1 VVVHPVVG
9 SNSRTVAVLGME
21 KGTPLLPPIQRYLK
35 RQKKNGEQ
43 KMEVCGLFRQARIAR
58 DGAMYVRFIVE
69 DQYVESKKC
78 RD

>member
-1 VVVHPVVG
+1 
-9 SNSRTVAVLGME
+9 
-21 KGTPLLPPIQRYLK
+21 
-35 RQKKNGEQ
+35 
-43 KMEVCGLFRQARIAR
+43 MEVCGLFRQARIAR